1 MLPLRLRKSP
11 PSSPGLDRQLRSA
24 AGDGQDGGAPRQTDA
39 PADSSASGRGPGRAT
54 AARGPCCFKAQ
65 RSRALRSS
73 APRAPLLREEDRLPT
88 GSHLPLDACARG
100 GTPDPLVR
108 PGLFP
113 QPLFPPGL
121 TKWAA
126 EGEWVA
132 TGNGVR
138 GPAHGPS
145 VSPGA
150 SRLVRGVPFCP
161 IPLTLRPH
169 LDERERLPHWKMPDT
184 CNCKVKWLLQ
194 HVSLVTRCLKSAWRD
209 EVRGKN
215 GERAAE
221 PAPCR
226 RLEWSSARSG
236 AAHARRRRGL
246 RVAGQRALGAF
257 LI

>member
-1 MLPLRLRKSP
+1 MTDRMAGLLGKQTHRQTAALR
-11 PSSPGLDRQLRSA
+11 A
-24 AGDGQDGGAPRQTDA
+24 GAPA
-39 PADSSASGRGPGRAT
+39 GAGLPAARAVSRHREAEPCAALRPGRPFSGRRT
-54 AARGPCCFKAQ
+54 
-65 RSRALRSS
+65 
-73 APRAPLLREEDRLPT
+73 DLPT
-88 GSHLPLDACARG
+88 GSRLPLDACARG

-113 QPLFPPGL
+113 QPGGKSLFPPGL

-169 LDERERLPHWKMPDT
+169 LDEREHLPHWKMPDT
-184 CNCKVKWLLQ
+184 CNCKMKWLLQ

-209 EVRGKN
+209 KVPGKN

-221 PAPCR
+221 PV
-226 RLEWSSARSG
+226 
-236 AAHARRRRGL
+236 RRRRGL
-246 RVAGQRALGAF
+246 RVAGQRALGVF

>member
-11 PSSPGLDRQLRSA
+11 PSSPGLDLQLRSA

-39 PADSSASGRGPGRAT
+39 PADSSASRRGPGRSR
-54 AARGPCCFKAQ
+54 AARGPCCLKAQ
-65 RSRALRSS
+65 RSRARAALR
-73 APRAPLLREEDRLPT
+73 PRRPFSGRRTDLPT
-88 GSHLPLDACARG
+88 GSRLPLDACARG

-113 QPLFPPGL
+113 QPGGKSLFPPGL

-169 LDERERLPHWKMPDT
+169 LDEREHLPHWKMPDT
-184 CNCKVKWLLQ
+184 CNCKMKWLLQ
-194 HVSLVTRCLKSAWRD
+194 HVSLVTRCLKSAWRQGPR
-209 EVRGKN
+209 E
-215 GERAAE
+215 EWRAG
-221 PAPCR
+221 R
-226 RLEWSSARSG
+226 
-236 AAHARRRRGL
+236 
-246 RVAGQRALGAF
+246 
-257 LI
+257 